1 MGHSGLG
8 RHEVPFRVGRC
19 FNKRV
24 SVLCR
29 VAVSFC
35 LPFIT
40 AFDSVNRIVDSAD
53 FGGVRLREAST
64 LRFEGRIPTFL
75 KRCGGNYAGEGNV
88 PQSVVLCDATI
99 VSADY
104 LAVV

>member
-1 MGHSGLG
+1 MQSSSVILFAAYSG
-8 RHEVPFRVGRC
+8 
-19 FNKRV
+19 
-24 SVLCR
+24 
-29 VAVSFC
+29 
-35 LPFIT
+35 
-40 AFDSVNRIVDSAD
+40 FDSVCRIVESAD
-53 FGGVRLREAST
+53 FLGVVRLREALT

-75 KRCGGNYAGEGNV
+75 KRCGGDYAGEGNV

>member
-1 MGHSGLG
+1 MIIGALQSS
-8 RHEVPFRVGRC
+8 
-19 FNKRV
+19 
-24 SVLCR
+24 SVILL
-29 VAVSFC
+29 AVC
-35 LPFIT
+35 NG
-40 AFDSVNRIVDSAD
+40 FDSVCRIIDSAD

-64 LRFEGRIPTFL
+64 LRFEGRIPSFL

-99 VSADY
+99 VSANY

>member
-1 MGHSGLG
+1 M
-8 RHEVPFRVGRC
+8 
-19 FNKRV
+19 
-24 SVLCR
+24 LCR

-35 LPFIT
+35 LLFVT
-40 AFDSVNRIVDSAD
+40 VSIVFVVLSIAPILGSSLL
-53 FGGVRLREAST
+53 GGVRLRKALT

-75 KRCGGNYAGEGNV
+75 KRCGGDYAGEGNV
-88 PQSVVLCDATI
+88 PQSVAICDATI

>member
-1 MGHSGLG
+1 M
-8 RHEVPFRVGRC
+8 
-19 FNKRV
+19 
-24 SVLCR
+24 LCR

-35 LPFIT
+35 LPLI
-40 AFDSVNRIVDSAD
+40 AVSIVSVVLSIAPI
-53 FGGVRLREAST
+53 FLGGMRLREALT

-75 KRCGGNYAGEGNV
+75 KRCGGDYAGEGNV

>member
-1 MGHSGLG
+1 MQSSGVILLAACSG
-8 RHEVPFRVGRC
+8 
-19 FNKRV
+19 
-24 SVLCR
+24 
-29 VAVSFC
+29 
-35 LPFIT
+35 
-40 AFDSVNRIVDSAD
+40 FDSVCRIVNSAD
-53 FGGVRLREAST
+53 FLGGVRLREALT

-88 PQSVVLCDATI
+88 PQSIALCDATI

>member
-1 MGHSGLG
+1 M
-8 RHEVPFRVGRC
+8 
-19 FNKRV
+19 
-24 SVLCR
+24 
-29 VAVSFC
+29 SFC
-35 LPFIT
+35 LPLIAVST
-40 AFDSVNRIVDSAD
+40 VSVVLSIVPI
-53 FGGVRLREAST
+53 FLGGVHLREALT

>member
-1 MGHSGLG
+1 MCI
-8 RHEVPFRVGRC
+8 FARVG
-19 FNKRV
+19 N
-24 SVLCR
+24 LCH
-29 VAVSFC
+29 SSGQDQ
-35 LPFIT
+35 IYDG
-40 AFDSVNRIVDSAD
+40 FDSVCRIIDSAD
-53 FGGVRLREAST
+53 FGGVRFREAST
-64 LRFEGRIPTFL
+64 LRFEGRILTFL

>member
-1 MGHSGLG
+1 MGI
-8 RHEVPFRVGRC
+8 
-19 FNKRV
+19 K
-24 SVLCR
+24 
-29 VAVSFC
+29 
-35 LPFIT
+35 
-40 AFDSVNRIVDSAD
+40 SAPCVCVTQD
-53 FGGVRLREAST
+53 PPNNSLLGGVCLREALT

>member
-1 MGHSGLG
+1 MGI
-8 RHEVPFRVGRC
+8 
-19 FNKRV
+19 K
-24 SVLCR
+24 
-29 VAVSFC
+29 
-35 LPFIT
+35 
-40 AFDSVNRIVDSAD
+40 SAPCVCVIQD
-53 FGGVRLREAST
+53 PPNNSLLGGVRLREAST

-75 KRCGGNYAGEGNV
+75 KRCGGDYAGEGNV

>member
-1 MGHSGLG
+1 MGIYVIPLDKIKFMMVSI
-8 RHEVPFRVGRC
+8 
-19 FNKRV
+19 V
-24 SVLCR
+24 SVVLSI
-29 VAVSFC
+29 APIFGNS
-35 LPFIT
+35 LL
-40 AFDSVNRIVDSAD
+40 
-53 FGGVRLREAST
+53 GGVRLREALT

-75 KRCGGNYAGEGNV
+75 KRCGGDYAGEGNV

>member
-1 MGHSGLG
+1 MQSSCVILLAAYRG
-8 RHEVPFRVGRC
+8 
-19 FNKRV
+19 
-24 SVLCR
+24 
-29 VAVSFC
+29 
-35 LPFIT
+35 
-40 AFDSVNRIVDSAD
+40 FDSVCRIIDSAD
-53 FGGVRLREAST
+53 FGGVRLREALT
-64 LRFEGRIPTFL
+64 LRFEGSIPTFL